1 MLIWFDERILSSNT
15 SLKYT
20 DSNSKT
26 LLSKNKYPKPP
37 RYCVKSFTSAKMCS
51 IYGVTLTFEI
61 PVSVFDAEMEVTA
74 DTVAMSEPHEIDYT
88 LNFDSTTAKEAE
100 KTAK

>member
-1 MLIWFDERILSSNT
+1 MSRLIKMETPLLK
-15 SLKYT
+15 SL
-20 DSNSKT
+20 
-26 LLSKNKYPKPP
+26 
-37 RYCVKSFTSAKMCS
+37 
-51 IYGVTLTFEI
+51 
-61 PVSVFDAEMEVTA
+61 FDAEMEVTA

>member
-1 MLIWFDERILSSNT
+1 MSRLIKMETPL
-15 SLKYT
+15 LK
-20 DSNSKT
+20 S
-26 LLSKNKYPKPP
+26 
-37 RYCVKSFTSAKMCS
+37 
-51 IYGVTLTFEI
+51 

-74 DTVAMSEPHEIDYT
+74 DTVVMSEPHEIDYT